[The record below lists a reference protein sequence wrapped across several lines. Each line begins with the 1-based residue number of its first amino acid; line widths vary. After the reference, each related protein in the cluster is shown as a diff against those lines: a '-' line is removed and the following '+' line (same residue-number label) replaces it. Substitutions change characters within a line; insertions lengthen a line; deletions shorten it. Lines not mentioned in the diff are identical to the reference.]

1 MGAIEALSRFLSRAS
16 LAFAGL
22 GLVAM
27 TAIIGWQVFARYVL
41 NAAPAWSEQAA
52 LVLMVYFVLFAAAAG
67 VREGFHIRLTM
78 AVDAMPRW
86 LAASL
91 DVVAHIVVGA
101 FGLALLIW
109 GGELVRNTW
118 THVIPTLGLAR
129 GAGYLPLPIA
139 GVLILFFSLEH
150 VLATLRGRKVA
161 PLWS

>member
-1 MGAIEALSRFLSRAS
+1 MIGAVSRALSRAS

-52 LVLMVYFVLFAAAAG
+52 LLLMVYFVLFAAAAG

-78 AVDAMPRW
+78 AVDAAPRP
-86 LAASL
+86 LALGADIVAHL
-91 DVVAHIVVGA
+91 VVAA
-101 FGLALLIW
+101 FGLALAVW
-109 GGELVRNTW
+109 GGELVARTW
-118 THVIPTLGLAR
+118 SHTIPTLGLPR
-129 GAGYLPLPIA
+129 GAAYLPLPIA
-139 GVLILFFSLEH
+139 GALIIFFSLEH
-150 VLATLRGRKVA
+150 ILAVTRGRKVE